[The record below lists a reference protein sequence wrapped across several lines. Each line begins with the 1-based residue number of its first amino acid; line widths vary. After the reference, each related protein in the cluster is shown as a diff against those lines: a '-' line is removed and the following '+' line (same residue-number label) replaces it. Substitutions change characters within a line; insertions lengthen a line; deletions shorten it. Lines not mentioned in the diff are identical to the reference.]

1 MAMVR
6 GGNNMYGN
14 AAFGVAGAGSTAAL
28 LPYTG
33 LQLIWL
39 VLAAVM
45 LIAVGL
51 STRRLVRRNV
61 A

>member
-1 MAMVR
+1 
-6 GGNNMYGN
+6 MYGN
-14 AAFGVAGAGSTAAL
+14 TGLGVAGAGGIATAGSAAGL
-28 LPYTG
+28 LPNTG

-51 STRRLVRRNV
+51 SARRLVRRTG

>member
-1 MAMVR
+1 
-6 GGNNMYGN
+6 MYGN
-14 AAFGVAGAGSTAAL
+14 AAFGVAGAGTTAAL
-28 LPYTG
+28 LPNTG
-33 LQLIWL
+33 LQLIWV

-51 STRRLVRRNV
+51 STRRLLRRKG

>member
-1 MAMVR
+1 
-6 GGNNMYGN
+6 MYGN
-14 AAFGVAGAGSTAAL
+14 TGLGVAGAGGIATAGSAAGL
-28 LPYTG
+28 LPNTG

-45 LIAVGL
+45 LVAVGL
-51 STRRLVRRNV
+51 SARRLVRRNV

>member
-1 MAMVR
+1 
-6 GGNNMYGN
+6 MYGN
-14 AAFGVAGAGSTAAL
+14 AAFGVAGAGTAGSAAAL
-28 LPYTG
+28 LPNTG

-51 STRRLVRRNV
+51 SARRLVRRNG

>member
-1 MAMVR
+1 
-6 GGNNMYGN
+6 MYAN
-14 AAFGVAGAGSTAAL
+14 PAFGVAGASSTAAL

-33 LQLIWL
+33 LELIWL

-45 LIAVGL
+45 LIAVAL
-51 STRRLVRRNV
+51 SARRLVRRNV

>member
-1 MAMVR
+1 
-6 GGNNMYGN
+6 MYGN

-28 LPYTG
+28 LPFTG
-33 LQLIWL
+33 LHLTWL

-51 STRRLVRRNV
+51 SARRLARRNP